1 MTKTQL
7 SFFITY
13 SCLLLLLLGGTSC
26 NTKKIL
32 NEGERLVKK
41 NTVTLNFPKKEAK
54 VRNLKYEL
62 STLAQPVPNT
72 NVLFFNPRELIYYNN
87 SQPEDTSKYRR
98 YLKRVVAEKPAIFT
112 EEQAIESARD
122 MRYYL
127 ENKGFFDAEVKY
139 VEKNKGKYKTEVEY
153 IANTGKRYRIDSLVF
168 RSNDSNISAILEIG
182 KEQSKLVPGEPVS
195 LESYEAEVQR
205 ITRDLKNN
213 GYFDFNR
220 NFIDTLRGDST
231 AQSVDIYFE
240 IFSPEEDKE
249 HIIYSIGDINVY
261 PNYYPGDEKNNMPDT
276 IIDNVHFRFGGRNLK
291 IKPSTIVR
299 SILLKKGDIFQ
310 LDLLEKTKLQLN
322 RLNNFRTIS
331 VIHKKDSIREGIV
344 HFDIYLNP
352 KKKLE
357 MDLDWELNNSN
368 YTQQADRISLLG
380 TSVGASY
387 RNNNLFKNATQL
399 DHRIKLGVELNLR
412 QFTNPDSLIY
422 SADVSYNF
430 NLSWPKYVRWIGP
443 YKLLDRIKGKKDP
456 KTGQPK
462 KLIGNFYDKLRE
474 NAKTRW
480 SIELSIRNISQLY
493 LENSHNTSFGY
504 ELNTDAQ
511 NRFLITPT
519 GFTLY
524 FLTRETSLFRDIIDR
539 NPFLGLSTGTQLFTG
554 LIFRNLSYTYSGK
567 INPKGES
574 WYFNTTIESSGH
586 EVWAINKLYNGL
598 QNTQDTFSIL
608 NGFEFAQYAK
618 LELDGRFYRKFK
630 GRNSFAFR
638 ANLGIAKPFGF
649 SDKVPYIQQFY
660 LGGGNSMRAWRIREL
675 GPGAFITPPDTS
687 ETRVAFF
694 QTGDLKIEF
703 NAEYRFKILGDFEG
717 AIFFD
722 IGNIWSLD
730 RADTTRIGSQFHLIA
745 GVDNSNRRTEG
756 FFSQMA
762 IGTGFGIRWD
772 FSYFILRADIGLK
785 LRQPYVVRDP
795 DTNQIIEDY
804 WFPGWDKFSITQDLN
819 LNLAIGY
826 PF

>member
-1 MTKTQL
+1 MTKPRL
-7 SFFITY
+7 SIFIAY
-13 SCLLLLLLGGTSC
+13 SCMLLLLLGGTSC

-41 NTVTLNFPKKEAK
+41 NTVTLNFPKKETK

-87 SQPEDTSKYRR
+87 SQPDDTSKYRR
-98 YLKRVVAEKPAIFT
+98 YLKRVVAEEPAIFT
-112 EEQAIESARD
+112 EELAIASARD
-122 MRYYL
+122 MKYYL

-139 VEKNKGKYKTEVEY
+139 VEKNKGKYKKEIEY
-153 IANTGKRYRIDSLVF
+153 IANTGKRYRIDSVAF
-168 RSNDSNISAILEIG
+168 RAADPKISSILENG
-182 KEQSKLVPGEPVS
+182 RERSKLVPGEPVS
-195 LESYEAEVQR
+195 LNAYQAEVQR
-205 ITRDLKNN
+205 ITRELKNN

-231 AQSVDIYFE
+231 ATNVNIYFE
-240 IFSPEEDKE
+240 IFSPEDRKE
-249 HIIYSIGDINVY
+249 HLIYTIGEVNVY

-276 IIDNVHFRFGGRNLK
+276 IIDNIHFRFGGRTLN
-291 IKPSTIVR
+291 IKPYTIVR
-299 SILLKKGDIFQ
+299 SVLLKKGAIFQ

-331 VIHKKDSIREGIV
+331 VIPKKDSIHPGV
-344 HFDIYLNP
+344 LHFDIYLNP
-352 KKKLE
+352 KRKLE
-357 MDLDWELNNSN
+357 MGFDWELNNSN
-368 YTQQADRISLLG
+368 YTQQGDRNSLLG
-380 TSVGASY
+380 TSVAASY
-387 RNNNLFKNATQL
+387 RNYNLFKNATQL
-399 DHRIKLGVELNLR
+399 DHRIQLGVELNLR

-422 SADVSYNF
+422 SADASYNF

-443 YKLLDRIKGKKDP
+443 YKLLDRIKLKKDP
-456 KTGQPK
+456 KTGKPK
-462 KLIGNFYDKLRE
+462 KLIRNFYNKLRE
-474 NAKTRW
+474 SAKTRW
-480 SIELSIRNISQLY
+480 SVELSIRNISTLY

-524 FLTRETSLFRDIIDR
+524 FLARKTQLFEDIINL
-539 NPFLGLSTGTQLFTG
+539 NPFLGLSTGNQLFTG
-554 LIFRNLSYTYSGK
+554 LVFRNLSYTYNGK
-567 INPKGES
+567 VNSKGES
-574 WYFNTTIESSGH
+574 WFFNTALESSGH
-586 EVWAINKLYNGL
+586 EVWAVNKIYNGI

-618 LELDGRFYRKFK
+618 LELDARFYRTFK

-638 ANLGIAKPFGF
+638 ANFGIAQPFGF
-649 SDKVPYIQQFY
+649 SSRVPYIQQFY

-675 GPGAFITPPDTS
+675 GPGAFIAPRDS
-687 ETRVAFF
+687 SQNQVAFF
-694 QTGDLKIEF
+694 QTGDVKIEL

-722 IGNIWSLD
+722 IGNIWSLN
-730 RADTTRIGSQFHLIA
+730 RADTTREASQFHFIA
-745 GVDNSNRRTEG
+745 GVNNGRRTEG
-756 FFSQMA
+756 FFNQMA

-785 LRQPYVVRDP
+785 LRQPYVIRDK
-795 DTNQIIEDY
+795 DTGNIIEDY
-804 WFPGWDKFSITQDLN
+804 WFPGWEKFSITKDLN